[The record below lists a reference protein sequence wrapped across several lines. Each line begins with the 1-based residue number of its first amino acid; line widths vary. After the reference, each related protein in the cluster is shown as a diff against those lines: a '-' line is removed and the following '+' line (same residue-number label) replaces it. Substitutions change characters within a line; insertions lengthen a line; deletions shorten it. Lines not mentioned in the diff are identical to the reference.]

1 MVTTI
6 CNGFLWKL
14 WRKTMGKTFEEW
26 YEVEFFKIYI
36 EAAIENSSFDGHE
49 DIKSLMKEAWE
60 VSRQHMTTKDI

>member
-1 MVTTI
+1 
-6 CNGFLWKL
+6 
-14 WRKTMGKTFEEW
+14 MGKTFEEW

-60 VSRQHMTTKDI
+60 ASRQHMTTRDI